1 MKFYKKEVVQMIQNL
16 SINIARFYTS
26 ISKENSA
33 ALAIVTPWIIISI
46 FLAVF
51 FIIKSFKTKNKN
63 RRNYYFLDIIFYLL
77 LLVSSIAVFIS
88 LSLYSISL
96 LPNVLIPSTCILVPY
111 SIYMGIR
118 KVFLNKQHKKDTK

>member
-1 MKFYKKEVVQMIQNL
+1 MIQNL
-16 SINIARFYTS
+16 PINIARFYTS

-46 FLAVF
+46 FLVVF
-51 FIIKSFKTKNKN
+51 YIIKFFKTKNEN

-77 LLVSSIAVFIS
+77 LLVSSIAVSIS

-111 SIYMGIR
+111 SVYMGIR
-118 KVFLNKQHKKDTK
+118 KASLNKLHKNDIK